1 MRRGGF
7 WEERAPHDLLPQE
20 YPPPPLPVIEGGGEN
35 FLFESLLAGISSSCF
50 LISRGKAILKI
61 QLLIWGSGGA
71 IVALLNK
78 INSCPL
84 HTAVV

>member
-20 YPPPPLPVIEGGGEN
+20 LPPPLPVIAGGGKN